1 MENVFLRILFVLTN
15 AAIFIGTIVLNVL
28 AIVYIRSRRDKTSI
42 AILVVNL
49 AIADMIHA
57 MGIIFFSSN
66 LLTPSWIFGEFGCKF
81 SLTIDVLCTVVIVYT
96 VAALSVER
104 YIDARSKLATKFR
117 LVITF
122 ISLLVIW
129 TVGLLLPYPFIFYTY
144 LYDQANSTNKNATT
158 LTPILTCRSVL
169 SERALLIYEITLY
182 IIAFIIPYSII
193 VLFSLKLL
201 RFLHQWLNRKRKLTR
216 AMITKRRTRG
226 VKLVLCIVL
235 SFLICYTPFWI
246 FKFYTSFLLD
256 ETIRRRPLL
265 KRFLKY
271 AHQLVVLL
279 SHIEGILNPLFFI
292 VLTEHFCVTFSKHR
306 QKTMNY
312 FGTRSSLTPHPS
324 GRKLST
330 VNGQT
335 STRRITITAAN
346 TEINVLVASHP
357 NLFEGNETMHS
368 NVGFQMLARDGQS
381 YAKNAFQNSSEII

>member
-1 MENVFLRILFVLTN
+1 MENIILRILFVVTN
-15 AAIFIGTIVLNVL
+15 AAIFFGTIILNIL
-28 AIVYIRSRRDKTSI
+28 AIVYIRTRRDRTSI

-81 SLTIDVLCTVVIVYT
+81 SLTIDVFCTVVIVYT

-104 YIDARSKLATKFR
+104 YIDARSKLAVKFR
-117 LVITF
+117 LLITF
-122 ISLLVIW
+122 ISLLIIW

-144 LYDQANSTNKNATT
+144 LYDQSNTTNKNSTT
-158 LTPILTCRSVL
+158 FLPMLTCRSML
-169 SERALLIYEITLY
+169 SERDLLIYEMILY
-182 IIAFIIPYSII
+182 IMAFIIPYSII

-201 RFLHQWLNRKRKLTR
+201 RFLHQWLNRKRRLTR
-216 AMITKRRTRG
+216 LNIIKRRTRG

-292 VLTEHFCVTFSKHR
+292 VLTEHFCITFSKHR
-306 QKTMNY
+306 RKTLTY
-312 FGTRSSLTPHPS
+312 FGTRPSLISQTT
-324 GRKLST
+324 GRKSSVL
-330 VNGQT
+330 NGKT

-346 TEINVLVASHP
+346 TEINGLLSSSP
-357 NLFEGNETMHS
+357 NIFEDNEKIHS
-368 NVGFQMLARDGQS
+368 NESTILAKERRS
-381 YAKNAFQNSSEII
+381 YAKNGFLTSSEAV